1 VADDFSTYVT
11 NEQFIQRA
19 RQNLPQGPW
28 DYLAGA
34 SESETTQRRNRLA
47 FDKIA
52 FRPRVL
58 VDVSEV
64 DASTNFIGQDIR
76 IPVLLA
82 PIGSLQTFNPGG
94 GAEVS
99 EAAGNFGTMHVL
111 SSVTLPSLE
120 ETMASSD
127 FAKSYQ
133 LYVHGDWDWTKD
145 MIARVKSAGYKGFC
159 ITVDTANYSRRE
171 RPLLS
176 GWNPRSRRD
185 MGGYNWASAVTWDT
199 VDKIK
204 AEAGLPFM
212 LKGIA
217 TAEDAAIAIEHG
229 VNVI

>member
-1 VADDFSTYVT
+1 M
-11 NEQFIQRA
+11 
-19 RQNLPQGPW
+19 
-28 DYLAGA
+28 
-34 SESETTQRRNRLA
+34 
-47 FDKIA
+47 
-52 FRPRVL
+52 L

-64 DASTNFIGQDIR
+64 DVSSNFIGQDIR

-133 LYVHGDWDWTKD
+133 LYVHGDWDWTVD
-145 MIARVKSAGYKGFC
+145 MIARVKSAGYVGLC

-171 RPLLS
+171 RPMLS
-176 GWNPRSRRD
+176 
-185 MGGYNWASAVTWDT
+185 NWKPVS
-199 VDKIK
+199 
-204 AEAGLPFM
+204 
-212 LKGIA
+212 
-217 TAEDAAIAIEHG
+217 
-229 VNVI
+229 